1 MIDLFDLY
9 FYEDCPIRMKAQ
21 NCSGLWAGGK

>member
-9 FYEDCPIRMKAQ
+9 FSKTAPIRMKAQ
-21 NCSGLWAGGK
+21 NCSGLKAGEK